1 MEGGLHFIRFST
13 PHCTGI
19 EKTVTTWHLQR
30 VRGGVVLFNFS
41 TNGILRHCWCANFF
55 GTYFF
60 LAYDTIG
67 DSNFYA
73 SNRGVLRSI
82 HHHFHYVLSRVF
94 SVLQISLRTIAWLF
108 LTTGYRVVFSVH
120 YHHVLSRRFPP
131 CIFSLHVPP
140 RHFPSLISSLPPGP
154 SGHSALTIRTNEWTL

>member
-1 MEGGLHFIRFST
+1 MGEWCYLI
-13 PHCTGI
+13 
-19 EKTVTTWHLQR
+19 
-30 VRGGVVLFNFS
+30 FS
-41 TNGILRHCWCANFF
+41 TNGILRHCRCANFF

-60 LAYDTIG
+60 FAYDTIG

-120 YHHVLSRRFPP
+120 YHHVLSRGFAP
-131 CIFSLHVPP
+131 CIFSLHVPS
-140 RHFPSLISSLPPGP
+140 RHFPTLISSLPPGRFWSFLDQNVHP
-154 SGHSALTIRTNEWTL
+154 ITNSTPVMVAQPTHHYFHTYPPTNT